1 MKLKKLFI
9 TLVIMNFLFVML
21 IPKSLGEDFET
32 NDLWGIG
39 IDDSNTYLLKETNQ
53 TTDITL
59 VEEFPTQT
67 YRIIGLYNYDNDS
80 NDYPDINM
88 LFQTK
93 KNATLF
99 RWFPFYNDSFAFNQ
113 TEFLINITYQIED
126 ITAIRPILPVNVN
139 ETSGQGFN
147 WTRSIGEI
155 DDLESYNTSISLNIL
170 TIQFQVEKES
180 YTPNNYTLI
189 GKIQWDMHS
198 GWLYSYEVT
207 KEFEELDYS
216 ITLTI
221 EIFTSSSIIIIDWG
235 FIITCISLAIG
246 IAGLIFALWAIQR
259 SNKTKQEDNKPSD
272 IE

>member
-1 MKLKKLFI
+1 
-9 TLVIMNFLFVML
+9 MNFLSVMF
-21 IPKSLGEDFET
+21 IPTSFGEDFEPKE
-32 NDLWGIG
+32 LWGIG

-53 TTDITL
+53 TTDLTL

-80 NDYPDINM
+80 NGYPDINM

-93 KNATLF
+93 KNADLF

-113 TEFLINITYQIED
+113 SELLINMTYEIED
-126 ITAIRPILPVNVN
+126 IIAIHPILPIHVN
-139 ETSGQGFN
+139 ESSGQGFN
-147 WTRSIGEI
+147 WTKSIGEI
-155 DDLESYNTSISLNIL
+155 NDLEGYNTSISLNIL
-170 TIQFQVEKES
+170 TIEFEIEKES

-189 GKIQWDMHS
+189 GKIQWDMHT

-207 KEFEELDYS
+207 EEFQELDYS
-216 ITLTI
+216 LTLTI

-235 FIITCISLAIG
+235 FIITCISLTIG

-259 SNKTKQEDNKPSD
+259 SSKMKKEDNKPSE